1 MTVWCTDLVRR
12 GHSSLLI
19 GSIAAITF
27 VSGCATPTA
36 SEPPVSTATAS
47 AQPSSPEPSS
57 LEPSTPP
64 SGDPLVAWR
73 SAVDT
78 TAAAPSVL
86 LEAQLITDVEG
97 FERIT
102 SGAGYL
108 EPPSGYGDIEWT
120 DELGESREL
129 ITQDGHFL
137 QLDGV
142 WFQIERA
149 GSLPTT
155 VAFDP
160 LAGLAS
166 ATNVVAV
173 GTEEV
178 LGTQTYRFDADLD
191 PSMGVDL
198 MGFSEEERSV
208 FPTEP
213 ISPEQRG
220 TLIATIWVDEDGR
233 IVRVLREFAAT
244 SADGDPIT
252 ATSLLLLE
260 GWGTTQPLDTP
271 TDAIPAP
278 V

>member
-1 MTVWCTDLVRR
+1 MAR
-12 GHSSLLI
+12 
-19 GSIAAITF
+19 
-27 VSGCATPTA
+27 
-36 SEPPVSTATAS
+36 
-47 AQPSSPEPSS
+47 
-57 LEPSTPP
+57 
-64 SGDPLVAWR
+64 
-73 SAVDT
+73 
-78 TAAAPSVL
+78 SVL

-102 SGAGYL
+102 SGTGYVEL
-108 EPPSGYGDIEWT
+108 QSGYGDIEWT
-120 DELGESREL
+120 DELGDSREL

-137 QLDGV
+137 ELDGT
-142 WFQIERA
+142 WFEIERA

-155 VAFDP
+155 VVFDP
-160 LAGLAS
+160 LAGLESAS
-166 ATNVVAV
+166 NVVAV

-198 MGFSEEERSV
+198 MGFSEEERTV

-220 TLIATIWVDEDGR
+220 SMIATIWVDEDGR
-233 IVRVLREFAAT
+233 IVRVLREFEAT

-252 ATSLLLLE
+252 ATSLLLLG

-271 TDAIPAP
+271 EDAIPAP